1 MPYYQKLGQ
10 IPKKH
15 HIWFHRNGSGPSFKN
30 EGIAYEHVITTEGF
44 NEAYSIIYH
53 LRPPTRVRN
62 VELIKYWAPKKITE
76 SPLRHH
82 HIKTAEIPRRG
93 DLYTGR
99 IPMLFNEDITAYRAR
114 PEKAYGEFEYYKN
127 GGADEVIFVFH
138 GGGTLETVFGR
149 LCRHPAG
156 HNVSPRSRQG

>member
-62 VELIKYWAPKKITE
+62 VELIKYWAPNKITE

-99 IPMLFNEDITAYRAR
+99 IPMLFNADMTAYRAR

-127 GGADEVIFVFH
+127 GGILQYV
-138 GGGTLETVFGR
+138 L
-149 LCRHPAG
+149 RHLAA
-156 HNVSPRSRQG
+156 